1 MHYVYNVLMLYV
13 SCIVHTLEHVV
24 SFLSCYVH
32 TSSHV
37 YMPIC
42 PVMLACHQF
51 TITSYDRLQIA
62 KLLKLGYKSRVP
74 ICCLDNV
81 RNNHNCKTTVS
92 DGFYEVNWFYLKLE
106 LPILC
111 EHQCSSPDIF
121 VESVLLT
128 FLVFVSFVV
137 FVHILCN
144 LSNVVLVLS
153 LLHLRFFPWKLAGIL
168 MQNYS
173 WSKKTAKNPQ
183 KAYICRYNCWYF
195 SASLVYYDILYF
207 CVLHLLVQRVKL
219 MCQIKQ
225 TILLLPV
232 DYNISLF
239 SIARALSTFKWKS
252 IVILQRKLITLH
264 PFHVVNIGLL

>member
-74 ICCLDNV
+74 ICCLDNI

-106 LPILC
+106 LLILC

-121 VESVLLT
+121 VESVLFT
-128 FLVFVSFVV
+128 FLVFVCFVV

-153 LLHLRFFPWKLAGIL
+153 LLHLCFFLWKLVGIL
-168 MQNYS
+168 MQNYR
-173 WSKKTAKNPQ
+173 WSKKTAKKTQ
-183 KAYICRYNCWYF
+183 KAYICRYNCWYS
-195 SASLVYYDILYF
+195 SASLVY
-207 CVLHLLVQRVKL
+207 R
-219 MCQIKQ
+219 
-225 TILLLPV
+225 
-232 DYNISLF
+232 
-239 SIARALSTFKWKS
+239 
-252 IVILQRKLITLH
+252 
-264 PFHVVNIGLL
+264 